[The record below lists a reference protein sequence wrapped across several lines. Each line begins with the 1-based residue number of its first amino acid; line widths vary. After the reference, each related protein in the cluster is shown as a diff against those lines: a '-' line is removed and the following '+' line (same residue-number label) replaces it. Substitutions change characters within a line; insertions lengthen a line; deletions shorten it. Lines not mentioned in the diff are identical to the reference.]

1 MSPIPEAIRGLF
13 EAANFVHLST
23 LRRDGAPR
31 NWIVWVGLE
40 GEQILVCTSER
51 QAKATDMRRD
61 PRVGLSV
68 ADGDNPYR
76 MAVVQGRVVETRPD
90 HDCVYMDPIAV
101 KYTSAPFPSRGPHRI
116 SLSSRSSTP
125 GSERLR
131 SHTGRAKGAPPRAA
145 AQAPLRSC
153 SAAPPTVV
161 VSSSGSTGRTRK
173 ETIG

>member
-13 EAANFVHLST
+13 EAPNFVHLST

-61 PRVGLSV
+61 RRVGLSV

-90 HDCVYMDPIAV
+90 HDCVYMDPIAI

-116 SLSSRSSTP
+116 CFVISVELAWERTLAFPHRP
-125 GSERLR
+125 G
-131 SHTGRAKGAPPRAA
+131 
-145 AQAPLRSC
+145 
-153 SAAPPTVV
+153 
-161 VSSSGSTGRTRK
+161 
-173 ETIG
+173 